1 MQHIADVP
9 KGKSCQCICPG
20 CDTLLIA
27 RKGQINKWHFS
38 HSVAVECNGETALHK
53 AAKQILVEEANLN
66 NEIQLPA
73 NQKFIIAEKDCLGF
87 SHSITVG
94 DNEKEF
100 FLMLEGQDEVKIC
113 GDIQTDVLLTGEGDQ
128 TLSVEIYVTHKKNED
143 DHHKYSKI
151 RQNSIE
157 IDLSMLSWDADYEA
171 IKRAVLWY
179 APREWVYSEEIKNK
193 MENSRNDLQV
203 IISEQNNR
211 YYKEFSDF
219 VFSINSTE
227 EFKKIEIPWPEITAI
242 TGYAD
247 QTFSY
252 SPQINSHIEK
262 QVVKIEK
269 IDADWKKFQ
278 DTACFRCKAIVGNN
292 TIVDLLMCLES
303 VNLKINIDTPVLVCF
318 VGYKS
323 IDSAINVM
331 DSKWL
336 NIDKW
341 EDKLHALAEE
351 KLKIKIN
358 TIEQSHKDT
367 RQFAS
372 KFLGFSNDEKMSYL
386 AKKLDIP
393 SPKDYGKESRYWN
406 TREIIWKSLIRLYR
420 FQNSKRD
427 KINIPQ
433 LARDKWFEALTGW
446 PNDEESVKKRNIDL
460 WYWFKELETEG
471 LVHHT
476 GRQWFSIDLSQIKV
490 SDRDYYSSESI
501 VRASANDR
509 ELLLNS
515 NQIEKIE
522 RRIQQIQLEEEQKRR
537 HDAHLDYQAQAIAK
551 ERAASQKAYEVS
563 PKRED
568 IFIMPEFVTCSICGQ
583 YTKEWVCMNPDICK
597 DCVGKQ
603 RP

>member
-1 MQHIADVP
+1 MQYIADVP

-20 CDTLLIA
+20 CNTPLVA
-27 RKGQINKWHFS
+27 RKGPKNTWHFS

-53 AAKQILVEEANLN
+53 AAKQILVQEANLI

-73 NQKFIIAEKDCLGF
+73 NQTSEIIKRDCLGYPC
-87 SHSITVG
+87 SIKIAL
-94 DNEKEF
+94 NEKGS
-100 FLMLEGQDEVKIC
+100 FLMLEGQDEVKIS
-113 GDIQTDVLLTGEGDQ
+113 GDIQTDVFLTGEGYQ
-128 TLSVEIYVTHKKNED
+128 TLSVEIYVTHKKNEN
-143 DHHKYSKI
+143 DHHKYSEI

-157 IDLSMLSWDADYEA
+157 IDLSMLSWDANYEK
-171 IKRAVLWY
+171 IKSAVLWN
-179 APREWVYSEEIKNK
+179 APREWVYSEENENK
-193 MENSRNDLQV
+193 MESARNDLEKF
-203 IISEQNNR
+203 ISDKNDQ
-211 YYKEFSDF
+211 YIKELTDF
-219 VFSINSTE
+219 VFSINNTE
-227 EFKKIEIPWPEITAI
+227 EFKKVRIQWPEIT
-242 TGYAD
+242 GYTD
-247 QTFSY
+247 QALSY
-252 SPQINSHIEK
+252 SSQINSDIEK

-278 DTACFRCKAIVGNN
+278 DTACFGCRAIVGNN
-292 TIVDLLMCLES
+292 TIVDLLMCLEN
-303 VNLKINIDTPVLVCF
+303 VNLKINIDTPVLVCILGYEF
-318 VGYKS
+318 VGA
-323 IDSAINVM
+323 AISVRR
-331 DSKWL
+331 SYWR

-358 TIEQSHKDT
+358 TIEQLHKDT

-476 GRQWFSIDLSQIKV
+476 GRQWFSIDLSQITV
-490 SDRDYYSSESI
+490 SARDYYSIESI

-509 ELLLNS
+509 ELLYKKLNP

-537 HDAHLDYQAQAIAK
+537 HDARLDYQAQAIAK
-551 ERAASQKAYEVS
+551 ERAASQKAYQVS